1 MGPLV
6 YLLGVP
12 RVVLHD
18 GMAVELRGHKT
29 WGLLAFLVSQRGP
42 VSRQHL
48 ARLLFENAEDPLAA
62 LRWNLSELRRALG
75 PESLRGDAIGLQRDS
90 LGFVDV
96 DVLLRGSSADGV
108 RLANLGRDL
117 LEGLSFPSSPSF
129 DVWLQAERR
138 RIEATSRA
146 VLHEAALARLAAAD
160 RDGAVELAGRL
171 LALDPLAEAAHVLLV
186 RCLAAAGDGVG
197 AARQVAACRQLF
209 QRELGVQ
216 PGPALAAAL
225 HTMTA
230 TAVARP
236 ATGRAGVLAQLE
248 AGEAAIG
255 AGALEAGL
263 QCLRRAIADADLAG
277 DLTLRTRT
285 RVAFGGALVHAARG
299 RDGEGAAALHEAL
312 AIGRVAAPASS
323 AAACRELGHVD
334 FLLGHYERAL
344 AWADQGEQLA
354 GDNLAER
361 ARIATLQG
369 SILSDMAYC
378 DAAIEHLQLGR
389 THAEGA
395 VDAGQRIYA
404 ETMLARTFL
413 LTGRMDEASALLE
426 RCVDHARRMWTAF
439 LPWPQSL
446 RAEIDLLGGRIDEAA
461 DRFEHAFALGCE
473 LGDPC
478 WEGIAGRGLGLVA
491 AARGEPSRGIA
502 ILLDALGRCGRLPD
516 AYIWGR
522 AYVLDSLCRL
532 AIEHGD
538 PRAGA
543 WADELIGVT
552 WRAGMRELLARAQHH
567 QGRLGKPGAAD
578 AARLLASEVR
588 NEVLSK
594 AMS

>member
-1 MGPLV
+1 M
-6 YLLGVP
+6 
-12 RVVLHD
+12 
-18 GMAVELRGHKT
+18 
-29 WGLLAFLVSQRGP
+29 
-42 VSRQHL
+42 
-48 ARLLFENAEDPLAA
+48 LFENAEDPLAA

-75 PESLRGDAIGLQRDS
+75 PESLRGDAIGLQKHS
-90 LGFVDV
+90 LGFIDV
-96 DVLLRGSSADGV
+96 DVLLRGSASDGV
-108 RLANLGRDL
+108 SLPNLGREL

-171 LALDPLAEAAHVLLV
+171 LTLEPLAETAHVLLV

-216 PGPALAAAL
+216 PGAALVAAL

-277 DLTLRTRT
+277 DPTLRTRA
-285 RVAFGGALVHAARG
+285 RVALGGALVHAARG

-312 AIGRVAAPASS
+312 AIGRVSAPTFS
-323 AAACRELGHVD
+323 AAACRELGYVD

-354 GDNLAER
+354 RDDLAER

-369 SILSDMAYC
+369 SILSDMAYY
-378 DAAIEHLQLGR
+378 DAAIERLQ
-389 THAEGA
+389 
-395 VDAGQRIYA
+395 
-404 ETMLARTFL
+404 
-413 LTGRMDEASALLE
+413 
-426 RCVDHARRMWTAF
+426 
-439 LPWPQSL
+439 
-446 RAEIDLLGGRIDEAA
+446 
-461 DRFEHAFALGCE
+461 
-473 LGDPC
+473 
-478 WEGIAGRGLGLVA
+478 
-491 AARGEPSRGIA
+491 
-502 ILLDALGRCGRLPD
+502 
-516 AYIWGR
+516 
-522 AYVLDSLCRL
+522 
-532 AIEHGD
+532 
-538 PRAGA
+538 RAG
-543 WADELIGVT
+543 LKP
-552 WRAGMRELLARAQHH
+552 RQLSMRGNASMP
-567 QGRLGKPGAAD
+567 KP
-578 AARLLASEVR
+578 
-588 NEVLSK
+588 
-594 AMS
+594 